1 MRPTSGLALFA
12 YEVLSSMESIQL
24 PGSHSEDKNT
34 SSVLTN
40 GNGKQ
45 GFGDSSRAA
54 KVFQMKGASST
65 ANANSSEVRR
75 PAAICM
81 SVGFSISSSS
91 MSVEG
96 ACRQH
101 IARHTSSV
109 FSWPSSSRLPYSL
122 FYSFLPIHYRAHPF
136 PVSCLLAWSLYRR
149 MLCVDI

>member
-81 SVGFSISSSS
+81 SVLSTMF
-91 MSVEG
+91 
-96 ACRQH
+96 CRK
-101 IARHTSSV
+101 V
-109 FSWPSSSRLPYSL
+109 LWL
-122 FYSFLPIHYRAHPF
+122 
-136 PVSCLLAWSLYRR
+136 
-149 MLCVDI
+149 